1 MSDILSQIFTL
12 PVQIFLAL
20 TLIIIILLWLLSILW
35 VNRDARQRDTSPM
48 LWTIVA
54 IIPVAG
60 LVAYCLLRPP
70 LTRTDSEELEMEM
83 SLLQRQ
89 LDQYDTCPHCGYPTE
104 SDFVVCPS
112 CRKQLRNVCS
122 RCGRTLKPEWAV
134 CPYCTTPVN
143 RSHRRSAGESHQAHR
158 QASSRDAAS
167 VRAAAAA
174 RNEARGGKDPFEPNE
189 G

>member
-1 MSDILSQIFTL
+1 MSEILSQIFTL

-35 VNRDARQRDTSPM
+35 VNRDARQRDTSSL

-70 LTRTDSEELEMEM
+70 LTRADADELEMETN
-83 SLLQRQ
+83 LLRRQ

-104 SDFVVCPS
+104 SDFVICPS

-122 RCGRTLKPEWAV
+122 RCGRTLKPEWSV
-134 CPYCTTPVN
+134 CPYCTTQVN
-143 RSHRRSAGESHQAHR
+143 RPRRHANGAGHQPSAR
-158 QASSRDAAS
+158 NAAS
-167 VRAAAAA
+167 VRATAAA
-174 RNEARGGKDPFEPNE
+174 RNEARGEADPFEPKAE
-189 G
+189 